1 MNTLKEDEIS
11 SLEKTHQEELTKVSQ
26 GIDQREEHLL
36 QLVDEYRD
44 EVKELQFKLES
55 SWKPAEESQTVKK
68 MEKGT
73 KGNLYRLMKD
83 EYETRF
89 QKNSELLD
97 NYRASINEFVY
108 LREDLRGSFTLAFDY
123 ERLGDG
129 MINMLNESMLKYYLS
144 KTFILDKS
152 KFRFLRSEELF
163 DSVPGSSKQVKIL
176 KLIIEVVA
184 EDQAKV
190 AHLFKNVKA

>member
-1 MNTLKEDEIS
+1 MNVQNEDQIS
-11 SLEKTHQEELTKVSQ
+11 QLEKTHQEELVKVQQ
-26 GIDQREEHLL
+26 GIDQKEEHLL
-36 QLVDEYRD
+36 QLIDEYRD
-44 EVKELQFKLES
+44 EVKELQFKIES

-123 ERLGDG
+123 ENLGDG
-129 MINMLNESMLKYYLS
+129 LINMLSESMLKYYLS
-144 KTFILDKS
+144 KTFVLDKS
-152 KFRFLRSEELF
+152 KFRFLRSEELY
-163 DSVPGSSKQVKIL
+163 DTLP
-176 KLIIEVVA
+176 
-184 EDQAKV
+184 
-190 AHLFKNVKA
+190 